1 MASTQQ
7 ARTIV
12 VLGATGNQG
21 RGVVRALLQKTSPA
35 FHVRAVTRDIE
46 GSSAKRLV
54 SEFGSTDRLR
64 LVKGDVYDGPS
75 LHSAFKD
82 AYGVFAVTQN
92 RIAGGTVDTED
103 DMKHELQAGRNI
115 VDAAEACKIQHF
127 VMSSLPNLTTASG
140 GRFTKVYHFDYKH
153 QIEQWARQRLPAV
166 TALLPEDGTVRF
178 CAPVPG
184 NTLADWVDP
193 AYDIGVFVAEVFAV
207 GPEKTKTKTYPV
219 VGPKVRFSD
228 FSDIFTKST
237 STPSSFKSSTIDQW
251 GDTVAATVGEGY
263 REDIRQMMQWIA
275 EAPEERICYGTMDKD
290 EDTSWQDLGVKAS
303 TFEEWLARTNWKGP
317 E

>member
-1 MASTQQ
+1 MQSAQQ

-35 FHVRAVTRDIE
+35 FNIRAVTRDIE

-54 SEFGSTDRLR
+54 SEFGSTDRLL
-64 LVKGDVYDGPS
+64 LVKGDVYDAQS

-92 RIAGGTVDTED
+92 RIAGGTVDTEE
-103 DMKHELQAGRNI
+103 DMKHELEAGRNI
-115 VDAAEACKIQHF
+115 VDAAEACNIQHF
-127 VMSSLPNLTTASG
+127 VMSSLPNLNKASG

-153 QIEQWARQRLPAV
+153 QIEQWARQSLPAV

-184 NTLADWVDP
+184 DTLADWVDP
-193 AYDIGVFVAEVFAV
+193 AYDIGVFAAEVFAA
-207 GPEKTKTKTYPV
+207 GPEKTASKTYPV
-219 VGPKVRFSD
+219 VSPKLRFSD
-228 FSDIFTKST
+228 FSDLYTKTT
-237 STPSSFKSSTIDQW
+237 SSPSSFKSTTIDQW

-263 REDIRQMMQWIA
+263 REDIKQMMQWIA
-275 EAPEERICYGTMDKD
+275 EAPEEKICYGTMDPK
-290 EDTSWQDLGVKAS
+290 EDTSWQDLGVRAS

>member
-1 MASTQQ
+1 MSDIPITMASTQQ

-21 RGVVRALLQKTSPA
+21 RGVVTALLQKTSPA
-35 FHVRAVTRDIE
+35 FIVRAVTRDIE

-54 SEFGSTDRLR
+54 TEFGSTDRLR
-64 LVKGDVYDGPS
+64 LVKGDVYDSQS
-75 LHSAFKD
+75 LHYAFKD

-127 VMSSLPNLTTASG
+127 VMSSLPNLTKASG

-166 TALLPEDGTVRF
+166 TALLPGRVHETKRHYEETD
-178 CAPVPG
+178 
-184 NTLADWVDP
+184 LL
-193 AYDIGVFVAEVFAV
+193 YQVFSTATCCGRSTAV
-207 GPEKTKTKTYPV
+207 K
-219 VGPKVRFSD
+219 KV
-228 FSDIFTKST
+228 
-237 STPSSFKSSTIDQW
+237 
-251 GDTVAATVGEGY
+251 
-263 REDIRQMMQWIA
+263 
-275 EAPEERICYGTMDKD
+275 
-290 EDTSWQDLGVKAS
+290 
-303 TFEEWLARTNWKGP
+303 
-317 E
+317 

>member
-35 FHVRAVTRDIE
+35 FNIRAVTRDIE

-54 SEFGSTDRLR
+54 TEFGSTDRLR
-64 LVKGDVYDGPS
+64 LVKGDVYDAQS

-103 DMKHELQAGRNI
+103 DMKHELQAGKNI
-115 VDAAEACKIQHF
+115 VNAAEACKIQHF
-127 VMSSLPNLTTASG
+127 VMSSLPNLTKASG

-166 TALLPEDGTVRF
+166 TALLPE
-178 CAPVPG
+178 
-184 NTLADWVDP
+184 
-193 AYDIGVFVAEVFAV
+193 VFAA
-207 GPEKTKTKTYPV
+207 GPEKTKSKTYPV
-219 VGPKVRFSD
+219 VSPKVQFSD
-228 FSDIFTKST
+228 FSDIFTKTT
-237 STPSSFKSSTIDQW
+237 STPSSFKSTTIDQW

-263 REDIRQMMQWIA
+263 REDIKQMMQWIA
-275 EAPEERICYGTMDKD
+275 EAPEEKICYGTMDPE
-290 EDTSWQDLGVKAS
+290 EDTSWQDLGVRAS